1 MSCVFCDIWEGKIP
15 AKIIFRDDNVLAF
28 HDIHPQAPTHI
39 LIIPQKHI
47 RTLNDL
53 TGSDDLLL
61 SKLIKTA
68 TELAIALHIAEQG
81 YRLVLNCNPDGGQTI
96 YHIHLHLL
104 AGRFMGWPP
113 G

>member
-1 MSCVFCDIWEGKIP
+1 MSCIFCDVWNGKVP
-15 AKIIFRDDNVLAF
+15 AKIIFRDQDVLAF

-39 LIIPQKHI
+39 LIIPKKHI

-53 TGSDDLLL
+53 STSDSVLL
-61 SKLIKTA
+61 SKFIMTA
-68 TELAIALHIAEQG
+68 QQIAYTLGFAQKG
-81 YRLVLNCNPDGGQTI
+81 YRVVLNCNNDGGQTI

-104 AGRFMGWPP
+104 AGRFMEWPP